1 MDIITSHINA
11 DFDSLA
17 SMVAAKKLYPEAE
30 LVFAGSQ
37 EKKLRDFI
45 EAFKPVEIK
54 RIKDIDMSK
63 VTRLIIVDTKNP
75 PRIGQFAEL
84 ISKPGI
90 SIHIYDHHPFAKGDI
105 RGSLEIIEEVGATAT
120 IFSEILKDKKLQPS
134 PMEATILCL
143 GIYEETGSLLFPSTT
158 ERDLLAAAYLVKRGA
173 NLNIVSSFLRLGM
186 SREELDILNELLR
199 SAKEIVSSGIRIK
212 IAKAS
217 NESYLGDAAH
227 LAHRIMEMED
237 IDALFVLLRMEGK
250 ILMVARSRASEL
262 NAADVMKEFNGGGHS
277 TAAAATVKEESLEL
291 IEERLTRIILS
302 NVKPGKAA
310 SDIMTSPVVS
320 IKWDSSVKETETI
333 MTKYGVNVLPVI
345 KGAKYAG
352 LISREIVEKALFHG
366 FGKSKAIDFCTTDA
380 AAVSPETS
388 IREIER
394 MMIEHNQRF
403 MAVIE
408 KGNIVGAITR
418 TDLLRTMYEEFLRRS
433 RLDKSDAGEKPS
445 IGRNIAVLLKE
456 KFPAEI
462 YSILK
467 LAGEIADKLG
477 INAYLVGGSVRDL
490 LRGESASGGLDL
502 DIVVE
507 GDGISFAKAFAGK
520 LNAKIRTHERF
531 GTAKIILQQ
540 SAVSSQQS
548 GTPGTVPDLLTQPP
562 ESPFVKGELKGVVES
577 GLSPSLIKIDVATAR
592 TEYYESPA
600 SLPKVETSS
609 IKKDL
614 YRRDFTINTL
624 AVKLNLKD
632 FGLLIDFFGGQSDLK
647 EKIIR
652 VIHNLSFIED
662 PTRAFRAVR
671 FLERFGFKL
680 SKHTETLI
688 KSTLKLDLFSR
699 LSGSRLYEELL
710 LAFSETEPVK
720 TLKTLSEFGLLKV
733 IHPGLLFNNEVESA
747 LQSMFETLAWFN
759 LLFLEESPDRGAL
772 HLMALLSALK
782 EEERNA
788 AIERLAPPPRV
799 RELITKGLTQSKDIL
814 NKLPSNDPAAL
825 YHLLNGVRLEI
836 LLFSMA
842 QSKSKQKQKA
852 ISQYLIELRKITP
865 LLKGKDL
872 QKIGVKPGPL
882 YSKVFSELLDE
893 KLSGRLKTKEDEE
906 RFVTEKYLI

>member
-17 SMVAAKKLYPEAE
+17 SMVAAKKLYPDAE
-30 LVFAGSQ
+30 IVFAGSQ

-45 EAFKPVEIK
+45 EAFEPVKIK
-54 RIKDIDMSK
+54 RIKDIAMTK
-63 VTRLIIVDTKNP
+63 VTLLIIVDTKNP
-75 PRIGQFAEL
+75 LRIGRFAEL
-84 ISKPGI
+84 ISKHGI

-120 IFSEILKDKKLQPS
+120 IFSEILKDKKLHPS

-158 ERDLLAAAYLVKRGA
+158 ERDLLAAAYLVKHGA
-173 NLNIVSSFLRLGM
+173 NLNMVSNFLRLEM
-186 SREELDILNELLR
+186 SREELHILNELVQ

-217 NESYLGDAAH
+217 NESYFGDAAH
-227 LAHRIMEMED
+227 LTHRIMDMED
-237 IDALFVLLRMEGK
+237 IDALFVLLRMGGK
-250 ILMVARSRASEL
+250 ILIVARSRAPEL
-262 NAADVMKEFNGGGHS
+262 NVADVMREFNGGGHS
-277 TAAAATVKEESLEL
+277 TAAAATVKEESLE
-291 IEERLTRIILS
+291 IVEERLTRVILD
-302 NVKPGKAA
+302 NIKPDKIA

-320 IKWDSSVKETETI
+320 VNWDSSVKEIETI
-333 MTKYGVNVLPVI
+333 MTKYSVNVLPVI
-345 KGAKYAG
+345 KNSKYSG

-380 AAVSPETS
+380 ATVSLDTS
-388 IREIER
+388 VRQIEQ
-394 MMIEHNQRF
+394 MMIELNQRF
-403 MAVIE
+403 MPVTE
-408 KGNIVGAITR
+408 KGYVVGAITR
-418 TDLLRTMYEEFLRRS
+418 TDLLRTIYEEFLKRR
-433 RLDKSDAGEKPS
+433 RLDKSDARESPS

-462 YSILK
+462 YAILK
-467 LAGEIADKLG
+467 LAGEIADQLG

-490 LRGESASGGLDL
+490 LMGEGNLDI

-507 GDGISFAKAFAGK
+507 GDGISFARAFSGK
-520 LNAKIRTHERF
+520 LGAKVRTHERF
-531 GTAKIILQQ
+531 GTAKIILSPELGVQ
-540 SAVSSQQS
+540 SS
-548 GTPGTVPDLLTQPP
+548 GT
-562 ESPFVKGELKGVVES
+562 ELKTQDS
-577 GLSPSLIKIDVATAR
+577 KLKIDVATAR

-632 FGLLIDFFGGQSDLK
+632 FGLLIDFFGGQRDLR

-662 PTRAFRAVR
+662 PTRAFRAIR
-671 FLERFGFKL
+671 FSERFGFKL

-699 LSGSRLYEELL
+699 LSGARVYEELL
-710 LAFSETEPVK
+710 LAFSESEPVK

-733 IHPGLLFNNEVESA
+733 IHPGLLFNNESESA

-772 HLMALLSALK
+772 YLMALLSTLK
-782 EEERNA
+782 EKERNTA
-788 AIERLAPPPRV
+788 VERLAPPPRV
-799 RELITKGLTQSKDIL
+799 REMITKGIAQSRDIL
-814 NKLPSNDPAAL
+814 NKLPSNDPAGL
-825 YHLLNGVRLEI
+825 YHVLNGVNLEI
-836 LLFSMA
+836 LLFSMS

-865 LLKGKDL
+865 TLKGKDL
-872 QKIGVKPGPL
+872 QRIGIKPGPL

>member
-30 LVFAGSQ
+30 IVFAGSQ

-45 EAFKPVEIK
+45 EAFEPIEIK

-84 ISKPGI
+84 ISKHGI

-120 IFSEILKDKKLQPS
+120 IFSEILKARKLHPS

-158 ERDLLAAAYLVKRGA
+158 ERDLLAAAYLIKRGA
-173 NLNIVSSFLRLGM
+173 NLNIVSSFLKLEM
-186 SREELDILNELLR
+186 SREELDILNELVQ

-217 NESYLGDAAH
+217 KESYLGDAAH
-227 LAHRIMEMED
+227 LAHRIMDMED

-250 ILMVARSRASEL
+250 ILIVARSRAPEL
-262 NAADVMKEFNGGGHS
+262 NVADVMREFNGGGHS
-277 TAAAATVKEESLEL
+277 MAAAATVKEESLE
-291 IEERLTRIILS
+291 IVEERLMRVILD
-302 NVKPGKAA
+302 NVKPDKVA

-320 IKWDSSVKETETI
+320 INWDSTIKEIETI

-345 KGAKYAG
+345 KNATYTG

-380 AAVSPETS
+380 ATVSPDTS
-388 IREIER
+388 IRQIEQ

-408 KGNIVGAITR
+408 KGNIAGAITR
-418 TDLLRTMYEEFLRRS
+418 TDLLRTIYEEFLKRR
-433 RLDKSDAGEKPS
+433 RLDKSDARETPS

-462 YSILK
+462 YAILK
-467 LAGEIADKLG
+467 LAGEIADQLG

-490 LRGESASGGLDL
+490 LRGEENLDI

-507 GDGISFAKAFAGK
+507 GDGISFAKTFGRK
-520 LNAKIRTHERF
+520 LNAKVRIHERF
-531 GTAKIILQQ
+531 GTAKII
-540 SAVSSQQS
+540 
-548 GTPGTVPDLLTQPP
+548 TDN
-562 ESPFVKGELKGVVES
+562 LK
-577 GLSPSLIKIDVATAR
+577 LDVATAR

-632 FGLLIDFFGGQSDLK
+632 FGLLIDFFGGQRDLR

-662 PTRAFRAVR
+662 PTRAFRAIR
-671 FLERFGFKL
+671 FSERFGFKL

-699 LSGSRLYEELL
+699 LSGARLYEELL
-710 LAFSETEPVK
+710 LAFRETEPVK

-733 IHPGLLFNNEVESA
+733 IHPGLLFNNELESA

-772 HLMALLSALK
+772 YLMALLSTLK
-782 EEERNA
+782 EEERNTA
-788 AIERLAPPPRV
+788 VERLAPPPRV
-799 RELITKGLTQSKDIL
+799 REMTTKGIAQSRDIL
-814 NKLPSNDPAAL
+814 NKLPSNDPAGL
-825 YHLLNGVRLEI
+825 YHVLNGVNLEI

-865 LLKGKDL
+865 ILKGKDL
-872 QKIGVKPGPL
+872 QKIGFKPGPL
-882 YSKVFSELLDE
+882 YSKLFQNCL
-893 KLSGRLKTKEDEE
+893 TKN
-906 RFVTEKYLI
+906 

>member
-30 LVFAGSQ
+30 IVFAGSQ

-45 EAFKPVEIK
+45 EAFEPIEIK

-84 ISKPGI
+84 ISKHGI

-120 IFSEILKDKKLQPS
+120 IFSEILKDKKLHPS

-158 ERDLLAAAYLVKRGA
+158 ERDLLAAAYLIKRGA
-173 NLNIVSSFLRLGM
+173 NLNIVSSFLRLEM
-186 SREELDILNELLR
+186 SREELDILNELVQ

-212 IAKAS
+212 VAKAS

-227 LAHRIMEMED
+227 LAHRIMDMED

-250 ILMVARSRASEL
+250 ILIVARSRAPEL
-262 NAADVMKEFNGGGHS
+262 NVADVMREFNGGGHS
-277 TAAAATVKEESLEL
+277 TAAAATVKEESLE
-291 IEERLTRIILS
+291 IVEERLTRVILD
-302 NVKPGKAA
+302 NVKPDKVA

-320 IKWDSSVKETETI
+320 INWDSTIKEIETI

-345 KGAKYAG
+345 KNAKYTG

-380 AAVSPETS
+380 ATVSPDTS
-388 IREIER
+388 IRQIEQ

-403 MAVIE
+403 MPVIE
-408 KGNIVGAITR
+408 KGNIAGAITR
-418 TDLLRTMYEEFLRRS
+418 TDLLRTIYEEFLKRR
-433 RLDKSDAGEKPS
+433 RLDKSDARETPS

-462 YSILK
+462 YAILK
-467 LAGEIADKLG
+467 LAGEIADQLG

-490 LRGESASGGLDL
+490 LRGEENLDI

-507 GDGISFAKAFAGK
+507 GDGISFAKTFGRK
-520 LNAKIRTHERF
+520 LNAKVRIHERF
-531 GTAKIILQQ
+531 GTAKII
-540 SAVSSQQS
+540 
-548 GTPGTVPDLLTQPP
+548 TDN
-562 ESPFVKGELKGVVES
+562 LK
-577 GLSPSLIKIDVATAR
+577 LDVATAR

-632 FGLLIDFFGGQSDLK
+632 FGLLIDFFGGQRDLR

-662 PTRAFRAVR
+662 PTRAFRAIR
-671 FLERFGFKL
+671 FSERFGFKL

-699 LSGSRLYEELL
+699 LSGARLYEELL
-710 LAFSETEPVK
+710 LAFNETEPVK

-733 IHPGLLFNNEVESA
+733 IHPGLLFNNELESA

-772 HLMALLSALK
+772 YLMALLSTLK
-782 EEERNA
+782 EEERNTA
-788 AIERLAPPPRV
+788 VERLAPPPRV
-799 RELITKGLTQSKDIL
+799 REMTTKGITQSRDIL
-814 NKLPSNDPAAL
+814 NKLPSNDPAGL
-825 YHLLNGVRLEI
+825 YHVLNGVNLEI

-852 ISQYLIELRKITP
+852 ISQYLIELRKIKP
-865 LLKGKDL
+865 ILKGKDL
-872 QKIGVKPGPL
+872 QKIGIKPGPV
-882 YSKVFSELLDE
+882 YSKLFSELLDE

>member
-30 LVFAGSQ
+30 IVFAGSQ

-45 EAFKPVEIK
+45 EAFEPVEIK
-54 RIKDIDMSK
+54 RIKDIDLSK
-63 VTRLIIVDTKNP
+63 VTRLIIVDTKNA
-75 PRIGQFAEL
+75 PRIGQFAKL
-84 ISKPGI
+84 ISKHGI

-120 IFSEILKDKKLQPS
+120 IFSEILKDKKLHPS

-158 ERDLLAAAYLVKRGA
+158 ERDLLAAAYLIKRGA
-173 NLNIVSSFLRLGM
+173 NLNIVSSFLRLEM
-186 SREELDILNELLR
+186 SREELDILNELVQ
-199 SAKEIVSSGIRIK
+199 SSKEIVSSGIRIK
-212 IAKAS
+212 VAKAS

-227 LAHRIMEMED
+227 LAHRIMDMED

-250 ILMVARSRASEL
+250 ILIVARSRAPEL
-262 NAADVMKEFNGGGHS
+262 NVADVMREFNGGGHS
-277 TAAAATVKEESLEL
+277 TAAAATVKEESLE
-291 IEERLTRIILS
+291 IVEERLTRVILD
-302 NVKPGKAA
+302 NVKPDKVA

-320 IKWDSSVKETETI
+320 INWDSTVKEIETI
-333 MTKYGVNVLPVI
+333 MTKYSVNVLPVI
-345 KGAKYAG
+345 KNAKYTG

-380 AAVSPETS
+380 ATVSPDTS
-388 IREIER
+388 IRQIEQ

-403 MAVIE
+403 MPVIE

-418 TDLLRTMYEEFLRRS
+418 TDLLRTIYEEFLKRR
-433 RLDKSDAGEKPS
+433 RLDKSDTREKPS

-462 YSILK
+462 YAILK
-467 LAGEIADKLG
+467 LAGEIADQLG

-490 LRGESASGGLDL
+490 LRSEQNLDI

-507 GDGISFAKAFAGK
+507 GNGISFAKAFGRK
-520 LNAKIRTHERF
+520 LNAKVKTHERF
-531 GTAKIILQQ
+531 GTAKII
-540 SAVSSQQS
+540 
-548 GTPGTVPDLLTQPP
+548 TDN
-562 ESPFVKGELKGVVES
+562 LK
-577 GLSPSLIKIDVATAR
+577 LDVATAR

-632 FGLLIDFFGGQSDLK
+632 FGLLIDFFGGQRDLR

-662 PTRAFRAVR
+662 PTRAFRAIR
-671 FLERFGFKL
+671 FSERFGFKL
-680 SKHTETLI
+680 SKHTGTLI
-688 KSTLKLDLFSR
+688 KSTLKLNLFSR
-699 LSGSRLYEELL
+699 LSGARLYEELL
-710 LAFSETEPVK
+710 LAFNETEPVK

-733 IHPGLLFNNEVESA
+733 IHLGLLFNNEIESA
-747 LQSMFETLAWFN
+747 LQSMVETLAWFN

-772 HLMALLSALK
+772 YLMALLSTLK
-782 EEERNA
+782 EEERNTA
-788 AIERLAPPPRV
+788 VERLSPPPRV
-799 RELITKGLTQSKDIL
+799 REMITKGITQSKDIL
-814 NKLPSNDPAAL
+814 NKLPLNDPSSL
-825 YHLLNGVRLEI
+825 YHVLNGVNLEI

-852 ISQYLIELRKITP
+852 ISQYLIELRKIKP
-865 LLKGKDL
+865 ILKGKDL
-872 QKIGVKPGPL
+872 QKIGIKPGPV
-882 YSKVFSELLDE
+882 YSKLFSELLDE

-906 RFVTEKYLI
+906 RFIIEKYLKKGMDK

>member
-30 LVFAGSQ
+30 IVFAGSQ

-45 EAFKPVEIK
+45 EAFEPVEIK
-54 RIKDIDMSK
+54 RIKDIDLSK
-63 VTRLIIVDTKNP
+63 ITRLIIVDTKNP
-75 PRIGQFAEL
+75 KRIGQFAEL

-120 IFSEILKDKKLQPS
+120 IFSEILKDKKLHPS

-158 ERDLLAAAYLVKRGA
+158 EQDLLAAAYLIKRGA
-173 NLNIVSSFLRLGM
+173 NLNIVSSFLRLEM
-186 SREELDILNELLR
+186 SREELDILNELVQ

-217 NESYLGDAAH
+217 RESYLGDAAH
-227 LAHRIMEMED
+227 LAHRIMDMED

-250 ILMVARSRASEL
+250 ILLVARSRAPEL
-262 NAADVMKEFNGGGHS
+262 NAADVMREFNGGGHS
-277 TAAAATVKEESLEL
+277 TAAAATVKEESLEI
-291 IEERLTRIILS
+291 IEERLTRVILD
-302 NVKPGKAA
+302 NVKPGKVA

-320 IKWDSSVKETETI
+320 INWDSAVKEIETI

-345 KGAKYAG
+345 KNSKYTG

-366 FGKSKAIDFCTTDA
+366 FDKSKAIDFCTTDA
-380 AAVSPETS
+380 ATVSPDTS
-388 IREIER
+388 IRQIEQ

-403 MAVIE
+403 MPVIE
-408 KGNIVGAITR
+408 KDIIVGAITR
-418 TDLLRTMYEEFLRRS
+418 TDLLRTIYEEFLKRR
-433 RLDKSDAGEKPS
+433 RLDKSDTREKPS

-467 LAGEIADKLG
+467 LAGEIADQLG

-490 LRGESASGGLDL
+490 LRGEENFDI

-507 GDGISFAKAFAGK
+507 GDGISFAKAFGRK

-531 GTAKIILQQ
+531 GTAKII
-540 SAVSSQQS
+540 
-548 GTPGTVPDLLTQPP
+548 TDN
-562 ESPFVKGELKGVVES
+562 LK
-577 GLSPSLIKIDVATAR
+577 LDVATAR

-600 SLPKVETSS
+600 SLPKVEISS

-632 FGLLIDFFGGQSDLK
+632 FGLLIDFFGGQRDLR
-647 EKIIR
+647 EKIVR

-662 PTRAFRAVR
+662 PTRAFRAIR
-671 FLERFGFKL
+671 FSERFGFKL

-688 KSTLKLDLFSR
+688 KSTLKLDLFRR
-699 LSGSRLYEELL
+699 LSGARLYEELR

-733 IHPGLLFNNEVESA
+733 IHPGLLFNNELESA

-772 HLMALLSALK
+772 YLMALLSTLK
-782 EEERNA
+782 EEERNTA
-788 AIERLAPPPRV
+788 VERLAPPLRV
-799 RELITKGLTQSKDIL
+799 REMTTKGIAQSKDIL
-814 NKLPSNDPAAL
+814 NKLPLNDPAGL
-825 YHLLNGVRLEI
+825 YHVLNGVSIEI

-842 QSKSKQKQKA
+842 RSKSKQKQKA
-852 ISQYLIELRKITP
+852 ISQYLIELRKIKP
-865 LLKGKDL
+865 ILKGKDL
-872 QKIGVKPGPL
+872 QRIGFKPGPV
-882 YSKVFSELLDE
+882 YSKLFSELLDE

-906 RFVTEKYLI
+906 RFITEKYLKKQ

>member
-30 LVFAGSQ
+30 IVFAGSQ

-45 EAFKPVEIK
+45 EAFEPIEIK
-54 RIKDIDMSK
+54 RIKDIDLSK

-84 ISKPGI
+84 ISKHGV

-120 IFSEILKDKKLQPS
+120 IFSELLKARNLHPL

-158 ERDLLAAAYLVKRGA
+158 ERDLLAAAYLIKRGA
-173 NLNIVSSFLRLGM
+173 NLNIVSSFLRLEM
-186 SREELDILNELLR
+186 SREELNILNELIQ

-227 LAHRIMEMED
+227 LAHRIMDMED

-250 ILMVARSRASEL
+250 ILMVARSRAPEL
-262 NAADVMKEFNGGGHS
+262 NVADVMREFNGGGHS
-277 TAAAATVKEESLEL
+277 TAAAATVKEESLE
-291 IEERLTRIILS
+291 IVEERLTRVILD
-302 NVKPGKAA
+302 NVKPVKIA

-320 IKWDSSVKETETI
+320 INWDSAIKEIETI

-345 KGAKYAG
+345 KNARYTG

-380 AAVSPETS
+380 ATVSPDTS
-388 IREIER
+388 IRQIEQ

-403 MAVIE
+403 MPVIE

-418 TDLLRTMYEEFLRRS
+418 TDLLRTIYEEFLRRR
-433 RLDKSDAGEKPS
+433 RLDKSDARETPS

-462 YSILK
+462 YAILK
-467 LAGEIADKLG
+467 LAGEIADQLG

-490 LRGESASGGLDL
+490 LRSEENLDI

-507 GDGISFAKAFAGK
+507 GDGISFAKSFGRK
-520 LNAKIRTHERF
+520 LNAKVRTHERF
-531 GTAKIILQQ
+531 GTAKII
-540 SAVSSQQS
+540 
-548 GTPGTVPDLLTQPP
+548 TDN
-562 ESPFVKGELKGVVES
+562 LK
-577 GLSPSLIKIDVATAR
+577 LDVATAR

-632 FGLLIDFFGGQSDLK
+632 FGLLIDFFGGQRDLR

-652 VIHNLSFIED
+652 IIHNLSFIED
-662 PTRAFRAVR
+662 PTRAFRAIR
-671 FLERFGFKL
+671 FSERFGFKL
-680 SKHTETLI
+680 SKHTEALI

-699 LSGSRLYEELL
+699 LSGARLYEELL
-710 LAFSETEPVK
+710 LAFNETEPVK

-733 IHPGLLFNNEVESA
+733 IHPGLLFDNDLESA
-747 LQSMFETLAWFN
+747 LQSMLETLAWFN
-759 LLFLEESPDRGAL
+759 LLFLEESPDRGSL
-772 HLMALLSALK
+772 YLMALLSTLK
-782 EEERNA
+782 EEERNT
-788 AIERLAPPPRV
+788 AIERLSPPPRV
-799 RELITKGLTQSKDIL
+799 REMITKGITQSKDIL
-814 NKLPSNDPAAL
+814 NKLPSNNPASL
-825 YHLLNGVRLEI
+825 YHLLNGVNLEI

-852 ISQYLIELRKITP
+852 ISQYLIELRKIKP

-872 QKIGVKPGPL
+872 QKIGIKPGPV
-882 YSKVFSELLDE
+882 YSKLFSKLLDE
-893 KLSGRLKTKEDEE
+893 KLSGRLKNKEDEE
-906 RFVTEKYLI
+906 RFIIEKYLN

>member
-30 LVFAGSQ
+30 IVFAGSQ

-45 EAFKPVEIK
+45 EAFKPVDIK

-63 VTRLIIVDTKNP
+63 IKRLIIVDTKNP
-75 PRIGQFAEL
+75 QRIGQFAEL
-84 ISKPGI
+84 LSKPGVA
-90 SIHIYDHHPFAKGDI
+90 IHIYDHHPFAKEDI

-120 IFSEILKDKKLQPS
+120 IFSEILKNKKLHPS

-158 ERDLLAAAYLVKRGA
+158 ERDLLAAAYLIKRGA
-173 NLNIVSSFLRLGM
+173 NLNIVSSFLRMEM
-186 SREELDILNELLR
+186 SREELGILNELVQ
-199 SAKEIVSSGIRIK
+199 SSKEIVSSGIRIK

-217 NESYLGDAAH
+217 NEDYIGDAAH
-227 LAHRIMEMED
+227 LAHRIMDMED

-250 ILMVARSRASEL
+250 ILIVARSRAPEL
-262 NAADVMKEFNGGGHS
+262 NAADVMREFSGGGHS
-277 TAAAATVKEESLEL
+277 TAAAATVKEESLE
-291 IEERLTRIILS
+291 IVEEKLTRVILD
-302 NVKPGKAA
+302 NVKPGKVA

-320 IKWDSSVKETETI
+320 INWDSAVKEIETT
-333 MTKYGVNVLPVI
+333 MTKYGVNVLPVT
-345 KGAKYAG
+345 KDTKYAG

-380 AAVSPETS
+380 ATVNPDTS
-388 IREIER
+388 IRQIEQ

-403 MAVIE
+403 MPVIE
-408 KGNIVGAITR
+408 KGKITGAITR
-418 TDLLRTMYEEFLRRS
+418 TDLLRTLYEEFLKRR
-433 RLDKSDAGEKPS
+433 RIDKSDTREKPS

-456 KFPAEI
+456 KFPGEI
-462 YSILK
+462 YAVLK
-467 LAGEIADKLG
+467 LAGEIADQLG

-490 LRGESASGGLDL
+490 LRGESASGGLDI

-507 GDGISFAKAFAGK
+507 GDGISFAKSFGRK
-520 LNAKIRTHERF
+520 LNAKVRTHERF
-531 GTAKIILQQ
+531 GTAKII
-540 SAVSSQQS
+540 SDS
-548 GTPGTVPDLLTQPP
+548 
-562 ESPFVKGELKGVVES
+562 LK
-577 GLSPSLIKIDVATAR
+577 LDVATAR

-600 SLPKVETSS
+600 SLPTVETSS

-632 FGLLIDFFGGQSDLK
+632 FGLLIDFFGGQRDLR

-671 FLERFGFKL
+671 FSERFGFKL

-688 KSTLKLDLFSR
+688 KSALKLDLFSR
-699 LSGSRLYEELL
+699 LSGARLCEELL
-710 LAFSETEPVK
+710 LAFRETEPVK
-720 TLKTLSEFGLLKV
+720 TLKRLSEFGLLKV
-733 IHPGLLFNNEVESA
+733 IHPNLLFNEALEST

-759 LLFLEESPDRGAL
+759 LLFLEESPERGAL
-772 HLMALLSALK
+772 YLTALLSTLK

-788 AIERLAPPPRV
+788 AIERLSLPPGI
-799 RELITKGLTQSKDIL
+799 RELITKGITQSKDTL
-814 NKLPSNDPAAL
+814 NKLPVNDPAEL
-825 YHLLNGVRLEI
+825 YHVLNSVSLEI

-852 ISQYLIELRKITP
+852 ISQYLIELRKVKP

-872 QKIGVKPGPL
+872 QKIGIKPGPV
-882 YSKVFSELLDE
+882 YSKLFSELLDE
-893 KLSGRLKTKEDEE
+893 KLRGRLKTREDEE
-906 RFVTEKYLI
+906 RFITEKYQKK

>member
-45 EAFKPVEIK
+45 EAFEPVEIK
-54 RIKDIDMSK
+54 RIKDIALSK
-63 VTRLIIVDTKNP
+63 ITRLIIVDTKNP
-75 PRIGQFAEL
+75 QRIGQFAEL

-90 SIHIYDHHPFAKGDI
+90 VIHVYDHHPFAKGDI
-105 RGSLEIIEEVGATAT
+105 QGSVEAIEEVGATAT
-120 IFSEILKDKKLQPS
+120 IFSEILKDKKLHPS

-158 ERDLLAAAYLVKRGA
+158 ERDLLAAAYLIKRGA
-173 NLNIVSSFLRLGM
+173 NLNIVSSFLRLEM
-186 SREELDILNELLR
+186 SREELDILNELLQ

-212 IAKAS
+212 VAKAS

-227 LAHRIMEMED
+227 LAHRIMDMED

-250 ILMVARSRASEL
+250 ILIVARSRAPEL
-262 NAADVMKEFNGGGHS
+262 NVADVMRELNGRGGGHS
-277 TAAAATVKEESLEL
+277 TAAAATVKEESLE
-291 IEERLTRIILS
+291 IVEERLTRVILA
-302 NVKPGKAA
+302 NVKPGKVA

-320 IKWDSSVKETETI
+320 INWDSTVKEIETI
-333 MTKYGVNVLPVI
+333 MIKYGVNVLPVM
-345 KGAKYAG
+345 KDTKYTG

-380 AAVSPETS
+380 ATVSPDTS
-388 IREIER
+388 IRQIEQ

-403 MAVIE
+403 MPVIE
-408 KGNIVGAITR
+408 KDIIAGAITR
-418 TDLLRTMYEEFLRRS
+418 TDLLRTIYEEFLKRR
-433 RLDKSDAGEKPS
+433 RLDKSDARETPS

-462 YSILK
+462 YAILK
-467 LAGEIADKLG
+467 LAGEIADQLG

-490 LRGESASGGLDL
+490 LRGEENLDI

-507 GDGISFAKAFAGK
+507 GDGIAFAKTFGRK

-531 GTAKIILQQ
+531 GTAKII
-540 SAVSSQQS
+540 
-548 GTPGTVPDLLTQPP
+548 TDN
-562 ESPFVKGELKGVVES
+562 LK
-577 GLSPSLIKIDVATAR
+577 LDVATAR

-600 SLPKVETSS
+600 SLPTVETSS

-632 FGLLIDFFGGQSDLK
+632 FGLLIDFFGGQRDLR

-662 PTRAFRAVR
+662 PTRAFRAIR
-671 FLERFGFKL
+671 FSERFGFKL

-699 LSGSRLYEELL
+699 LSGARLYEELL
-710 LAFSETEPVK
+710 LAFNETEPVK

-733 IHPGLLFNNEVESA
+733 IHPGLLFNNELESA
-747 LQSMFETLAWFN
+747 LQSMFETFAWFN

-772 HLMALLSALK
+772 YLMALLSTLK
-782 EEERNA
+782 EEERNT

-799 RELITKGLTQSKDIL
+799 RELITKGITQSKDML
-814 NKLPSNDPAAL
+814 NKLPSNDPAGL
-825 YHLLNGVRLEI
+825 YHLLNGVNLEI

-852 ISQYLIELRKITP
+852 ISQYLIELRKIKP

-872 QKIGVKPGPL
+872 QKIGIKPGPV
-882 YSKVFSELLDE
+882 YSKLFSELLDE
-893 KLSGRLKTKEDEE
+893 KLNGRLKTKEDEE

>member
-30 LVFAGSQ
+30 IVFAGSQ

-45 EAFKPVEIK
+45 EAFEPVGIK
-54 RIKDIDMSK
+54 RIKDIDLSK

-84 ISKPGI
+84 ISKPGVA
-90 SIHIYDHHPFAKGDI
+90 IHIYDHHPFAKGDI
-105 RGSLEIIEEVGATAT
+105 RGSFEIIEEVGATAT
-120 IFSEILKDKKLQPS
+120 IFSEILKNKKLHPS

-173 NLNIVSSFLRLGM
+173 NLNIVSSFLRLEM
-186 SREELDILNELLR
+186 SREELNILTELVQ

-212 IAKAS
+212 VAKAS

-227 LAHRIMEMED
+227 LAHRIMDMED

-250 ILMVARSRASEL
+250 ILIVARSRAPEL
-262 NAADVMKEFNGGGHS
+262 NVADVMREFNGGGHS
-277 TAAAATVKEESLEL
+277 TAAAATVKEESLE
-291 IEERLTRIILS
+291 IVEEKLTRIILD
-302 NVKPGKAA
+302 NVKPGKVA

-320 IKWDSSVKETETI
+320 INWDSSVKEIETI

-345 KGAKYAG
+345 KDTKYAG

-380 AAVSPETS
+380 ATVSPDTS
-388 IREIER
+388 IRQIEQ

-403 MAVIE
+403 MPVTE
-408 KGNIVGAITR
+408 KGNIAGAITR
-418 TDLLRTMYEEFLRRS
+418 TDLLRTIYEEFLKRR
-433 RLDKSDAGEKPS
+433 RLDKSDAREAPS

-467 LAGEIADKLG
+467 LAGEIADQLG

-490 LRGESASGGLDL
+490 LRGEENLDI

-507 GDGISFAKAFAGK
+507 GDGISFAKAFGRK

-531 GTAKIILQQ
+531 GTAKII
-540 SAVSSQQS
+540 
-548 GTPGTVPDLLTQPP
+548 TDN
-562 ESPFVKGELKGVVES
+562 LK
-577 GLSPSLIKIDVATAR
+577 LDVATAR

-600 SLPKVETSS
+600 SLPTVETSS

-632 FGLLIDFFGGQSDLK
+632 FGLLIDFFGGQRDLR

-662 PTRAFRAVR
+662 PTRAFRAIR
-671 FLERFGFKL
+671 FSERFGFKL
-680 SKHTETLI
+680 SKHTEILI

-733 IHPGLLFNNEVESA
+733 IHPGLLFNNELESA

-772 HLMALLSALK
+772 YLMALLSTLK

-788 AIERLAPPPRV
+788 AVERLALPPRA
-799 RELITKGLTQSKDIL
+799 REMTTKGIAQSRDIL
-814 NKLPSNDPAAL
+814 NKLPSNDPAGL
-825 YHLLNGVRLEI
+825 YHVLNGVSLEI

-872 QKIGVKPGPL
+872 QKIGFKPGPL
-882 YSKVFSELLDE
+882 YSKLFSELLDE
-893 KLSGRLKTKEDEE
+893 KLSGRLKTREDEE
-906 RFVTEKYLI
+906 RYVTEKYLKKGMYK